1 MIAKNR
7 NSNMAAILE
16 KTCTVKCSLSKVVPA
31 AEKCYNFI
39 KIRHH
44 HICYLWMVLFTLS
57 IFCVPQLCKQIGSQ
71 ANVLSKIAVA
81 ENVPVHFK
89 VCHISNLFLLN
100 LLPLQVFVFIY
111 CNKSSCVSDT
121 QHCCL
126 WWNFR

>member
-1 MIAKNR
+1 
-7 NSNMAAILE
+7 
-16 KTCTVKCSLSKVVPA
+16 
-31 AEKCYNFI
+31 
-39 KIRHH
+39 
-44 HICYLWMVLFTLS
+44 MVLFTLS

-71 ANVLSKIAVA
+71 SNVLSKIAVA

-121 QHCCL
+121 QIAAYGGIFVKFGDTKL
-126 WWNFR
+126 NTLDFTDKIMNAYKI